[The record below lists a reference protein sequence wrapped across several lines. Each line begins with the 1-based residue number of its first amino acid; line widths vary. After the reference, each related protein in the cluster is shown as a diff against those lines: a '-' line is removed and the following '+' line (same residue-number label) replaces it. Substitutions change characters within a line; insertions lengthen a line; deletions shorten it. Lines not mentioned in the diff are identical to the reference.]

1 MSELEQL
8 IKTTNE
14 LESFIKTTRN
24 SLELKRALAVQNTVV
39 KGRPWDD
46 VAQELGVC
54 RTFICKWRS
63 RYKKH
68 GVEGLRLGY
77 QGSKSYLSAEEKQE
91 IISWLHEQEHWSV
104 NALRDEIDLRYDVV
118 YKSKQSYYALMH
130 QAKLSWKKTQKRNS
144 RHDPELVETK
154 RNEIENKV
162 LQERSGILIKKTL
175 FFFVDEC
182 HLLWGDA
189 LGYVWGPRSERIE
202 LPISN
207 ERERQTYYGALN
219 LLTGYAFTFPAEA
232 GNGEETVGFLKHLRQ
247 RFQGR
252 RIVLAWDGASYHR
265 SDLVKSYLTGLNDDR
280 SEEQRLIHCIKFAPN
295 APEQNPMEDVW
306 LAAKNYVRK
315 HWYEIETFEQV
326 KEYFKTYVDCMR
338 FQSEKL
344 NWYGRLQLI

>member
-8 IKTTNE
+8 IKTT
-14 LESFIKTTRN
+14 TR
-24 SLELKRALAVQNTVV
+24 SLELKRALAVQNTLV
-39 KGRPWDD
+39 KGRSWND
-46 VAQELGVC
+46 VAQELGVS
-54 RTFICKWRS
+54 RAFICKWRS

-77 QGSKSYLSAEEKQE
+77 KGSKGYLSAKQKKE
-91 IISWLHEQEHWSV
+91 IIRWLHEQKYWSV
-104 NALRDEIDLRYDVV
+104 NALKKEIDLRYDVV
-118 YKSKQSYYALMH
+118 YKSKQSYYVLMH
-130 QAKLSWKKTQKRNS
+130 QARLSWKKNQKRNPK
-144 RHDPELVETK
+144 HDPELVKSK

-162 LQERSGILIKKTL
+162 LLERLGIVIKKTVFL
-175 FFFVDEC
+175 FVDEC

-202 LPISN
+202 IPISN

-219 LLTGYAFTFPAEA
+219 LFTGKAFTFPAEA
-232 GNGEETVGFLKHLRQ
+232 GNGEQTVTFFKHLRQ

-252 RIVLAWDGASYHR
+252 RIVLVWDGAKYHC
-265 SDLVKSYLTGLNDDR
+265 SALVKGYLTGLNGDR
-280 SEEQRLIHCIKFAPN
+280 EEKERLIQCIRFAPN

-306 LAAKNYVRK
+306 LAAKNHVRK
-315 HWYEIETFEQV
+315 HWYKIEAFEQV
-326 KEYFKTYVDCMR
+326 KEYFTKLIDGIR